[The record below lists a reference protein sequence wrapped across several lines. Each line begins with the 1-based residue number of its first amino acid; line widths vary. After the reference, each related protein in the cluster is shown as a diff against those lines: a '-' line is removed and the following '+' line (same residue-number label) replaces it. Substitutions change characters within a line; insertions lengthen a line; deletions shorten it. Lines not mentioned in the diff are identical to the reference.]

1 MNKRLVV
8 CWLLVGMALSVCGQ
22 SVPKVLRVGVTPDL
36 PPMVYRQGQDYLG
49 LEVDCA
55 RALGESLKRPVEFV
69 PLKWED
75 LIPALSKGKVDLL
88 MSSMSI
94 TQGRRMQVDFARPY
108 LKVGQMA
115 LVRGEDRGKYLLGFP
130 AGMSNPIGVKG
141 ATTGDFL
148 VRQEWPKAKRK
159 SYRTGDD
166 AAKALLKKKID
177 LFVADATLIWWLAG
191 TYEAQGL
198 ASLPFL
204 LSEEDLAWGVR
215 KGDTALLESV
225 NQFLQEI
232 QADGRFE
239 SILRRWLPQAPS
251 GRAN

>member
-1 MNKRLVV
+1 MIYKE
-8 CWLLVGMALSVCGQ
+8 GGE
-22 SVPKVLRVGVTPDL
+22 
-36 PPMVYRQGQDYLG
+36 YIG
-49 LEVDCA
+49 LEADCA
-55 RALGESLKRPVEFV
+55 RALGESLGRPVEFV

-75 LIPALSKGKVDLL
+75 LIPSLSKGKVDIL

-94 TQGRRMQVDFARPY
+94 TQGRRMQVDFSNPY

-115 LVRGEDRGKYLLGFP
+115 LVRGEDRGKYLLGFQ
-130 AGMSNPIGVKG
+130 AGMSNPVGVKG

-159 SYRTGDD
+159 SYRTGEDG
-166 AAKALLKKKID
+166 AKALLKKKID
-177 LFVADATLIWWLAG
+177 LFIADATLIWWLAG

-204 LSEEDLAWGVR
+204 LSDEQLAWGVR

-225 NQFLQEI
+225 NQFLQSI
-232 QADGRFE
+232 QTDGRFE
-239 SILRRWLPQAPS
+239 SIMRRWLPQAPS
-251 GRAN
+251 GRGS